1 MLKKARDSQADV
13 GSTPTGKKTGW
24 EFRLLPYRRDSYTTN
39 MSSLVHDLQNDIRR
53 SGKSVTEILRTAKLI
68 SAKLGLTDISE
79 WLDAELNGYKSGQT
93 IPAYRLIS
101 SGNFQIHN
109 PARGWQGLGSY
120 DGPPIPSGQAVTE
133 LVKLAEEKQAVM
145 RSPHHIEVEALGG
158 MDYMVNQF
166 DQRVIISGSQIAGII
181 EAVKNKVLEW
191 TIELEQRRILGENM
205 SFDAREKHS
214 AQSQTF
220 HIQNATGV
228 FGNVTNSQVT
238 IYDYSSIHQTLKQAG
253 VPQEARNEIENIM
266 DLLKTAKPDEKKS
279 LVERGKNWIVKNQ
292 QLLGASA
299 SIVRRALGFE

>member
-1 MLKKARDSQADV
+1 
-13 GSTPTGKKTGW
+13 
-24 EFRLLPYRRDSYTTN
+24 

-68 SAKLGLTDISE
+68 SAKLGLTDISV

-101 SGNFQIHN
+101 SGNFQILN
-109 PARGWQGLGSY
+109 PARGWQALGSY

-133 LVKLAEEKQAVM
+133 LVKLAEERQAVM
-145 RSPHHIEVEALGG
+145 VPPQHIPVEALGG

-191 TIELEQRRILGENM
+191 TIELEQRGILGENM

-228 FGNVTNSQVT
+228 FGNVSNSQVT
-238 IYDYSSIHQTLKQAG
+238 IYDYSSVHQTLKQAG
-253 VPQEARNEIENIM
+253 VPQDARNEIENIM
-266 DLLKTAKPDEKKS
+266 DALKTAKPDEKKS
-279 LVERGKNWIVKNQ
+279 LIERGKSWIVKNE

-299 SIVRRALGFE
+299 SIVRKAFGFE